1 MADEPLDGFADR
13 VQYPLASPSKRCPRK
28 EILIGFVGFAA

>member
-13 VQYPLASPSKRCPRK
+13 VQYPLASPSKRYLQN
-28 EILIGFVGFAA
+28 EF